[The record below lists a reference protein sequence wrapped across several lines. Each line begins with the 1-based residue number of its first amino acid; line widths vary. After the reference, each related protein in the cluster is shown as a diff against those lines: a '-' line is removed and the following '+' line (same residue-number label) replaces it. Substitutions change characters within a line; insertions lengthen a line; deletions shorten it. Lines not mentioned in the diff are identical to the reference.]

1 MILWII
7 IILIA
12 IALQIIMDFI
22 MWFNPGSFIN
32 IQIRTYFDL
41 AFLLIVL
48 GMLYRI
54 FTMQK
59 KGEKEKLKLRIK
71 ELEEK
76 IKELEGK

>member
-1 MILWII
+1 MIVWII

-12 IALQIIMDFI
+12 IALQVIMDLI
-22 MWFNPGSFIN
+22 MWFNPASFIN
-32 IQIRTYFDL
+32 IQMRTYFDL

-59 KGEKEKLKLRIK
+59 KGEKEKLKARIE

-76 IKELEGK
+76 NKRT